1 MTPIPSAALDVI
13 DAAITDARTL
23 GCDPTNMIGQYLLGS
38 GYRITADLG
47 ETVPEIGPEAVPETV
62 PETGYDGLYTCGRPD
77 CTLGCQPTWSVR

>member
-38 GYRITADLG
+38 GYRITADP
-47 ETVPEIGPEAVPETV
+47 TEIV
-62 PETGYDGLYTCGRPD
+62 PETGPEPGYDGHYTCGRPD
-77 CTLGCQPTWSVR
+77 CTLGCRPTWSTT